1 MANNM
6 MNMQQLMKQAQKMQ
20 KQMEA
25 TQKDLTK
32 QTFTGKEPSGM
43 IEVIA
48 NGGKKITQIKI
59 NPDAVD
65 PEDTDML
72 EDLLLTAVND
82 ALNKVDAATEQ
93 KLGAFTKGIPGF

>member
-25 TQKDLTK
+25 TQKDLSK
-32 QTFTGKEPSGM
+32 QTFIGEEPSGM
-43 IEVIA
+43 IEVTA
-48 NGGKKITQIKI
+48 NGDKKLTAVKI
-59 NPDAVD
+59 NPAAVD

-82 ALNKVDAATEQ
+82 ALGQVDLATEKQ
-93 KLGAFTKGIPGF
+93 LGAFAKGMPRF